1 MKQREFAKIAKQ
13 LLPNL
18 PGFAVNKNLIFMLPV
33 GDILRGVFF
42 FASVDA
48 NRFYLDEFFL
58 PLFVPTDSVHGTYGK
73 RIGNAL
79 NWRADNPNLLEDMH
93 KVIRNEAIPFLL
105 NVSTLDG
112 VLNYLKE
119 RIESG
124 RPRVNS
130 HLLEALAYTFIKC
143 GDYSF
148 ALEAL
153 AEQKQRLEG
162 NAIPWVAAQYARTKL
177 IEEKLLQNPE
187 VALQQLEVWKA
198 ETIRNLK
205 LEKFC

>member
-1 MKQREFAKIAKQ
+1 
-13 LLPNL
+13 
-18 PGFAVNKNLIFMLPV
+18 MLPV

-48 NRFYLDEFFL
+48 NWFYLNEFFL
-58 PLFVPTDSVHGTYGK
+58 PLFVPEDSVHGTYGK

-93 KVIRNEAIPFLL
+93 KVMRNEAIPFLHTI
-105 NVSTLDG
+105 STLDG
-112 VLNYLKE
+112 VLNYLKKQ
-119 RIESG
+119 IEIG

-143 GDYSF
+143 GDYPS

-162 NAIPWVAAQYARTKL
+162 KTIPWVVAQYARTKL
-177 IEEKLLQNPE
+177 IEEKLLENSE
-187 VALQQLEVWKA
+187 AALQQLEIWKA
-198 ETIRNLK
+198 ETICNLK
-205 LEKFC
+205 LEKFCSSPKL